1 MKRMLLTLVAFAAAV
16 AVALCSELN
25 CKVEVNVSR
34 TETMPSDV
42 ARQLQEAVAEYVNT
56 TSFTELRI
64 APGERIECRM
74 FFDVQSYA
82 DDKVSAVLTVQS
94 TRPVYDSSYTT
105 TLLNVRD
112 AEVEFPYSSGQ
123 PLVFA
128 RDAIDS
134 ELTALL
140 DFYVYLILAVDA
152 DSFAPEGGTPF
163 YGVASQIVTLARSSG
178 GKGWRAIDS
187 PRNRA
192 SLLAALTE
200 PPTAAFRTLLYDYHR
215 RGLDVMTVSP
225 EKGRATIGQT
235 LQRLRDM
242 VSQSPMTPLAALM
255 RDAKLDEF
263 VGLYSKASDD
273 ERREAAALLTALW
286 PSESEAMEKIKNPRK

>member
-112 AEVEFPYSSGQ
+112 AEVEFPYSPGQ

-134 ELTALL
+134 ELTACSISMCISFWLSMPTALRPRAGLL
-140 DFYVYLILAVDA
+140 
-152 DSFAPEGGTPF
+152 STGWPR
-163 YGVASQIVTLARSSG
+163 RSSLWLGRRAARG
-178 GKGWRAIDS
+178 GAPSTPRATA
-187 PRNRA
+187 PRCSRR
-192 SLLAALTE
+192 LTE

-225 EKGRATIGQT
+225 EKGARHYRA
-235 LQRLRDM
+235 D
-242 VSQSPMTPLAALM
+242 
-255 RDAKLDEF
+255 
-263 VGLYSKASDD
+263 
-273 ERREAAALLTALW
+273 AAAAARHGLAVAHDAARGSDARCQARRVCRTLFQGLRRRA
-286 PSESEAMEKIKNPRK
+286 PRGGGAC

>member
-64 APGERIECRM
+64 APGERIECRI

-255 RDAKLDEF
+255 RDAKLDEL

-286 PSESEAMEKIKNPRK
+286 PSESEAIEKIKNPRK

>member
-215 RGLDVMTVSP
+215 GGLDDRP
-225 EKGRATIGQT
+225 ARPAPGRATRG
-235 LQRLRDM
+235 LRRPRLRDM

>member
-112 AEVEFPYSSGQ
+112 AEVEFPYSPGQ

-255 RDAKLDEF
+255 RDAKLDEL

-286 PSESEAMEKIKNPRK
+286 PSESEAIEKIKNPRK

>member
-128 RDAIDS
+128 RDAVDS

>member
-163 YGVASQIVTLARSSG
+163 YGMASQIVTLARSSG

-255 RDAKLDEF
+255 RDAKLDEL

-286 PSESEAMEKIKNPRK
+286 PSESEAIEKIKNPRK

>member
-16 AVALCSELN
+16 AVAFCSELN

-286 PSESEAMEKIKNPRK
+286 PSESEAIEKIKNPRK

>member
-94 TRPVYDSSYTT
+94 TRPVYDSSNTT

-112 AEVEFPYSSGQ
+112 AEVEFPYSPGQ

>member
-42 ARQLQEAVAEYVNT
+42 VRQLQEAVAEYVNT

-215 RGLDVMTVSP
+215 RGLDVMTISP

-255 RDAKLDEF
+255 RDAKLDEL

-286 PSESEAMEKIKNPRK
+286 PSESEAIEKIKNPRK

>member
-16 AVALCSELN
+16 AVAFCSELN

-128 RDAIDS
+128 RDAVDS

-235 LQRLRDM
+235 LHRLRDM

>member
-82 DDKVSAVLTVQS
+82 DDKVSAVMTVQS
-94 TRPVYDSSYTT
+94 NRPVYDSSYTT

>member
-215 RGLDVMTVSP
+215 RGLDVMTISP

>member
-112 AEVEFPYSSGQ
+112 AEVEFPYSPGQ

-163 YGVASQIVTLARSSG
+163 YGVASQIVTLARRRAARG
-178 GKGWRAIDS
+178 GAPS
-187 PRNRA
+187 TP
-192 SLLAALTE
+192 
-200 PPTAAFRTLLYDYHR
+200 
-215 RGLDVMTVSP
+215 
-225 EKGRATIGQT
+225 RATAP
-235 LQRLRDM
+235 RC
-242 VSQSPMTPLAALM
+242 S
-255 RDAKLDEF
+255 
-263 VGLYSKASDD
+263 
-273 ERREAAALLTALW
+273 RR
-286 PSESEAMEKIKNPRK
+286 

>member
-34 TETMPSDV
+34 TETMPPDV

-82 DDKVSAVLTVQS
+82 DDKVTAALTVQS

-112 AEVEFPYSSGQ
+112 AEVEFPYSPGQ

-178 GKGWRAIDS
+178 GKGWRSIDS

-225 EKGRATIGQT
+225 EKGRAVIGQT
-235 LQRLRDM
+235 LPRLRDM

-255 RDAKLDEF
+255 RDAKLDEL

-286 PSESEAMEKIKNPRK
+286 PSESEAIEKIKNPKK

>member
-215 RGLDVMTVSP
+215 RGLDVMTISP

-286 PSESEAMEKIKNPRK
+286 PSESEAIEKIKNPRK

>member
-16 AVALCSELN
+16 AVAFCSELN

-112 AEVEFPYSSGQ
+112 AGVEFPYSPGQ

-255 RDAKLDEF
+255 RDAKLDEL

-273 ERREAAALLTALW
+273 ERREAAGLLTALW

>member
-1 MKRMLLTLVAFAAAV
+1 
-16 AVALCSELN
+16 
-25 CKVEVNVSR
+25 
-34 TETMPSDV
+34 
-42 ARQLQEAVAEYVNT
+42 
-56 TSFTELRI
+56 
-64 APGERIECRM
+64 M

-112 AEVEFPYSSGQ
+112 AEVEFPYSPGQ

>member
-112 AEVEFPYSSGQ
+112 AEVEFPYSPGQ

-286 PSESEAMEKIKNPRK
+286 PSESEAIEKIKNPRK

>member
-112 AEVEFPYSSGQ
+112 AEVEFPYSPGQ

-163 YGVASQIVTLARSSG
+163 YGGASQIVTLARSSG

>member
-64 APGERIECRM
+64 APGERIECRI

>member
-112 AEVEFPYSSGQ
+112 AEVEFPYSYGQ

-286 PSESEAMEKIKNPRK
+286 PSESEAIEKIKNPRK

>member
-64 APGERIECRM
+64 APGERIECRI

-112 AEVEFPYSSGQ
+112 AEVEFPYSPGQ

-255 RDAKLDEF
+255 RDAKLDEL

-286 PSESEAMEKIKNPRK
+286 PSESEAIEKIKNPRK

>member
-64 APGERIECRM
+64 APGERIECRI

-112 AEVEFPYSSGQ
+112 AEVEFPYSPGQ

-215 RGLDVMTVSP
+215 RGLDVMTVIP

-242 VSQSPMTPLAALM
+242 VSLSPMTPLAALM
-255 RDAKLDEF
+255 RDAKLDEL

>member
-16 AVALCSELN
+16 AVAFCSELN

-34 TETMPSDV
+34 TETMPPDV

-82 DDKVSAVLTVQS
+82 DDKVTAALTVQS

-112 AEVEFPYSSGQ
+112 AEVEFPYSPGQ

-152 DSFAPEGGTPF
+152 DSFAAEGGTPF
-163 YGVASQIVTLARSSG
+163 YGAASQIVSLARSSG

-200 PPTAAFRTLLYDYHR
+200 PPTARFRNLLYDYHR

-225 EKGRATIGQT
+225 DKGRATIGQT

-242 VSQSPMTPLAALM
+242 VSQSPMTPLAALI
-255 RDAKLDEF
+255 RDAKLDEL

-286 PSESEAMEKIKNPRK
+286 PSESEAIEKIKNPKK

>member
-200 PPTAAFRTLLYDYHR
+200 PPTAAFRTFLYDYHR

>member
-163 YGVASQIVTLARSSG
+163 YGMASQIVTLARSSG

-286 PSESEAMEKIKNPRK
+286 PSESEAIEKIKNPRK

>member
-112 AEVEFPYSSGQ
+112 AEVEFPYSPGQ

-286 PSESEAMEKIKNPRK
+286 PSESEAMEKIKNLRK

>member
-112 AEVEFPYSSGQ
+112 AEVEFPYSPGQ

-286 PSESEAMEKIKNPRK
+286 PSKKEAPDLVKNPRK

>member
-1 MKRMLLTLVAFAAAV
+1 MKRMLLTLVAFAAAG

>member
-42 ARQLQEAVAEYVNT
+42 VRQLQEAVAEYVNT

-286 PSESEAMEKIKNPRK
+286 PSESEAIEKIKNPRK

>member
-25 CKVEVNVSR
+25 CKVEGNVSR

-112 AEVEFPYSSGQ
+112 AEVEFPYSPGQ

>member
-112 AEVEFPYSSGQ
+112 AEVEFPYSPGQ

-152 DSFAPEGGTPF
+152 DSFALEGGTPF

>member
-34 TETMPSDV
+34 TETLPSDV

-112 AEVEFPYSSGQ
+112 AEVEFPYSPGQ

>member
-140 DFYVYLILAVDA
+140 DFYVYLILDVDA

-163 YGVASQIVTLARSSG
+163 YGMASQIVTLARSSG

-215 RGLDVMTVSP
+215 RGLDVMTISP

-255 RDAKLDEF
+255 RDAKLDEL

-286 PSESEAMEKIKNPRK
+286 PSESEAIEKIKNPRK

>member
-42 ARQLQEAVAEYVNT
+42 VRQLQEAVAEYVNT

-112 AEVEFPYSSGQ
+112 AEVEFPYSPGQ

-286 PSESEAMEKIKNPRK
+286 PSESEAIEKIKNPRK

>member
-25 CKVEVNVSR
+25 CKVEVNVRR

-82 DDKVSAVLTVQS
+82 DDKVSTVLTVQS

-112 AEVEFPYSSGQ
+112 AEVEFPYSPGQ

>member
-16 AVALCSELN
+16 AVAFCSELN

-105 TLLNVRD
+105 TLLNLRD

-128 RDAIDS
+128 RDAVDS

>member
-112 AEVEFPYSSGQ
+112 AEVEFPYSPGQ

-200 PPTAAFRTLLYDYHR
+200 PPTAAFRTLLYDYHH

>member
-112 AEVEFPYSSGQ
+112 AEVEFSYSSGQ

>member
-1 MKRMLLTLVAFAAAV
+1 MKRMLLTLVAIAAAV
-16 AVALCSELN
+16 AVAFCSELN

-34 TETMPSDV
+34 TETMPPDV

-82 DDKVSAVLTVQS
+82 DDKVTAALTVQS

-105 TLLNVRD
+105 TLINVRD
-112 AEVEFPYSSGQ
+112 AEVEFPYSPGQ

-225 EKGRATIGQT
+225 ETGRAAIGQT

-255 RDAKLDEF
+255 RDAKLAEL

-286 PSESEAMEKIKNPRK
+286 PSESEAIEKIKNPKK